1 MQVNVNYICFGTI
14 NQEYPTQNY
23 DFWLLYFCLYF
34 RCGYDEKL
42 ECEPQPCE
50 PQPMMQK
57 MLAIRRWK
65 WKIYLL
71 LDKPFQIQRYHDAKF
86 LSNLLKRLLNYE
98 KPYFL
103 FQKHYPWEQ
112 LLYVLCM
119 VENLPF
125 LLIRPTCHFYTFLQN
140 WTLFLKCYT
149 IKHVIR

>member
-1 MQVNVNYICFGTI
+1 MFWGYESWIF
-14 NQEYPTQNY
+14 PTQNY
-23 DFWLLYFCLYF
+23 EFWLQYFCLYF

-86 LSNLLKRLLNYE
+86 LSNLLKDSSIMKNHISYSKNIILENSYYTYSVWLKTYHSYWYVQLAIFIHFFRIEL
-98 KPYFL
+98 YF
-103 FQKHYPWEQ
+103 
-112 LLYVLCM
+112 
-119 VENLPF
+119 
-125 LLIRPTCHFYTFLQN
+125 
-140 WTLFLKCYT
+140 
-149 IKHVIR
+149 